1 MSAAI
6 THDQAHDHAHDHSH
20 HEQSWIWKYVFST
33 DHKTIGIQYAVTGLL
48 FLLFGFF
55 LMILMRWSI
64 AYPGVPVPGIEVIR
78 AIPGLGW
85 AFEEMFGRWLNSD
98 GSLNG
103 ELYNMLG
110 AMHGTIMVFFGIV
123 PLGFAGFVNFVMPL
137 QIGTIDMAF
146 PKLNMLSYWFFF
158 VSCVGMVISFFV
170 GTGPVQTGWTM
181 YSPLASTMHVGVTNV
196 WSHGHTWWLLSM
208 VFNISAS
215 LLGSVNV
222 VTTAINLRAKGM
234 SWFRLPFFTW
244 AMFIIGFLL
253 LLAFPPLEVAALLQL
268 SDRVFGSSFFLPTG
282 LMEGGK
288 HLDISGGGNPLL
300 YQHLFWFLAHPEVYV
315 LILPAFAILTDVI
328 PNNVRRPLWGYKMMV
343 YSLLTLA
350 FLSFLVWAHHMY
362 LTGMGTMMSTY
373 FQITTVLISVPSVIL
388 LTCLMITLWGGSIRF
403 NTQML
408 FASAFLPMFGI
419 GGLTGLPLAFS
430 FIDLALHDTY
440 YVIGHFHYVVAPG
453 TLFALFAGVYHWYPK
468 ATGRFMSDK
477 LGKWHFWPSLIGMN
491 LIFAPMF
498 IQGLAGFHR
507 RWYDGGKYFE
517 QTNSFQNWSTTLTH
531 KIGAFFGLDIPDNM
545 LSLNVL
551 MTFGALVLALGQV
564 FFIWNFWSSIKGGKK
579 VSNDN
584 PWGATTLEWAT
595 PTPPPHGNFVFD
607 VNAHR
612 GPYEYSL
619 PGHPVDFFPQW
630 ETEHGKPKPD
640 GSDAPAKT
648 EHAHAAHH

>member
-1 MSAAI
+1 MSA
-6 THDQAHDHAHDHSH
+6 TTLDHDHAHAHDH
-20 HEQSWIWKYVFST
+20 HEPGFLRKYVWST
-33 DHKTIGIQYAVTGLL
+33 DHKVIGLQYGLTGLL

-55 LMILMRWSI
+55 LMLLMRWSI
-64 AYPGVPVPGIEVIR
+64 AYPGEPVPAVEAIR
-78 AIPGLGW
+78 NIPLIKDL
-85 AFEEMFGRWLNSD
+85 FEAMFGRWLNPD

-158 VSCVGMVISFFV
+158 ISGVLMMYSFFV

-181 YSPLASTMHVGVTNV
+181 YSPLASTTSLGVTNV
-196 WSHGHTWWLLSM
+196 WQHGHTWWLTAM

-222 VTTAINLRAKGM
+222 IATIINLRAKGLGWM
-234 SWFRLPFFTW
+234 KMPFFCW
-244 AMFIIGFLL
+244 AMFVTAFLL
-253 LLAFPPLEVAALLQL
+253 LLAFPPLEVAAILQL
-268 SDRVFGSSFFLPTG
+268 SDRVFGSSFYLPTG

-288 HLDISGGGNPLL
+288 HLDISGGGSPLL

-328 PNNVRRPLWGYKMMV
+328 PCNARRPLWGYKSMV
-343 YSLLTLA
+343 YSVLTLG

-388 LTCLMITLWGGSIRF
+388 LTCLMISLWGGSIRF

-430 FIDLALHDTY
+430 FIDLAMHDTY

-453 TLFALFAGVYHWYPK
+453 TIFALFAGVYHWFPK
-468 ATGRFMSDK
+468 FTGRYMNDK
-477 LGKWHFWPSLIGMN
+477 LGKLHFWPSLLGMN

-498 IQGLAGFHR
+498 IQGMAGFHR

-517 QTNSFQNWSTTLTH
+517 NTSGFTHWSTTLTH
-531 KIGAFFGLDIPDNM
+531 KVGAFFGLDIPDNM
-545 LSLNVL
+545 LSLNIV
-551 MTFGALVLALGQV
+551 MSVGAFILALGQIP
-564 FFIWNFWSSIKGGKK
+564 FIINFWFSIKGGKK
-579 VSNDN
+579 AENDN
-584 PWGATTLEWAT
+584 PWGATTMEWAT
-595 PTPPPHGNFVFD
+595 PTPPGHGNFLFEPV
-607 VNAHR
+607 AHR
-612 GPYEYSL
+612 GPYEYSV

-630 ETEHGKPKPD
+630 ESEHGKPKPD

-648 EHAHAAHH
+648 EHAATHH